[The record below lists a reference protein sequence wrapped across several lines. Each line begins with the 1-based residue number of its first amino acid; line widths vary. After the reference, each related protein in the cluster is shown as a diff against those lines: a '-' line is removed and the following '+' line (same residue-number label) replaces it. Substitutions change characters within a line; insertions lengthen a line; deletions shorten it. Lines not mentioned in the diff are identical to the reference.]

1 MACPQ
6 CPQKTRQILSPSIFP
21 STSLPSTNKAHV
33 MPVHSKFSSPRYTDD
48 DYPSGSPDMLSPSP
62 ASKNRSAP
70 ASRHPDLSC
79 SHFYKSTPVNPSR
92 CPSSGVLFRRSGSNV
107 DAYQRPRHPLALES
121 CRSHSYISVSS
132 DNPDAT
138 TIELVELHKENIQ
151 LKVNC
156 GRLKGQI
163 TILK

>member
-1 MACPQ
+1 
-6 CPQKTRQILSPSIFP
+6 
-21 STSLPSTNKAHV
+21 
-33 MPVHSKFSSPRYTDD
+33 MPVQSKIASPRYTDD
-48 DYPSGSPDMLSPSP
+48 DYPSRSPDMLSPSP

-92 CPSSGVLFRRSGSNV
+92 RLSSGVLFHCSGSNI
-107 DAYQRPRHPLALES
+107 DAYQRPRHPLASES
-121 CRSHSYISVSS
+121 RHSHSYISVSS

-138 TIELVELHKENIQ
+138 TIELVELRKENIQ
-151 LKVNC
+151 LKVDC
-156 GRLKGQI
+156 GCLEGQI